1 MESDIASMNES
12 LPFCISLVIWAYMF
26 CIQSWMFGMLQTY
39 LMDYLP
45 LAPKNVLVCFEILS
59 YFPILL
65 MLFGVWSDHVKFDVI
80 LDALILFSFHGIFWH
95 MIHHVC
101 LSAIP

>member
-1 MESDIASMNES
+1 MNHYQ
-12 LPFCISLVIWAYMF
+12 IVLVGSYGHTCFA
-26 CIQSWMFGMLQTY
+26 IQSWMFGMLQTY
-39 LMDYLP
+39 LIDYLP

-65 MLFGVWSDHVKFDVI
+65 MSFGVWSDHVKFDVI
-80 LDALILFSFHGIFWH
+80 VDALILFSFHGICWH